1 MNRSPVMV
9 GIRSQRPLGK
19 FLSLATGR
27 YTQRLA
33 DNEQR
38 SETYWPRVLAKLD
51 KIAEEQASEKGTRG
65 EQPEAPGYMKIRDF
79 SLVFH

>member
-1 MNRSPVMV
+1 MYQRGVARIANSASP
-9 GIRSQRPLGK
+9 
-19 FLSLATGR
+19 GR

-51 KIAEEQASEKGTRG
+51 KIAEEQAREKGTRG
-65 EQPEAPGYMKIRDF
+65 EQPEKVLMTPDALGWDPNPIE
-79 SLVFH
+79 

>member
-1 MNRSPVMV
+1 MV

-19 FLSLATGR
+19 FLSLASSASPGR

-51 KIAEEQASEKGTRG
+51 KIAEEQAREKGTRG
-65 EQPEAPGYMKIRDF
+65 EQPEAPGCMKIRDF